1 MSVFRCYGSEPP
13 LSPRNEPIHNQTSNT
28 TRATQSFCPPLEES
42 YARMSTPQSNHLLT
56 PNLLGRLER
65 MELVSRKVFRGRM
78 KGERKS
84 KRKGQ
89 SVEFHDF
96 RNYVAGDD
104 LRLID
109 WNLYARLDQLF
120 LKLFQEE
127 EDLHFYALID
137 ASESM
142 NFGTPT
148 KLHVA
153 KQLAAALGYVGL
165 CRADRVSVQALG
177 PMGRQ
182 APALRGRAS
191 LWKMLNYLD
200 QVDSGQNV
208 SLFEGVKD
216 FSLRNSG
223 TGVAVLISDLM
234 DKEGY
239 ESALRMLI
247 GRRMDVFVMHVLSP
261 EEIDPPIRGD
271 RRLIDVED
279 GDSAEITLN
288 NYALQK
294 YQETVASFISSIKQ
308 FCAKRSIVYLP
319 VRTETPVETI
329 VTKYLRERGVVR

>member
-1 MSVFRCYGSEPP
+1 MSTAQSIPL
-13 LSPRNEPIHNQTSNT
+13 LSPE
-28 TRATQSFCPPLEES
+28 
-42 YARMSTPQSNHLLT
+42 LLA
-56 PNLLGRLER
+56 RLER
-65 MELVSRKVFRGRM
+65 LELVSRKVFRGRM
-78 KGERKS
+78 KGERRS

-96 RNYVAGDD
+96 RNYVPGDD

-127 EDLHFYALID
+127 EDLHFYAMID

-142 NFGTPT
+142 NFGDPT

-177 PMGRQ
+177 PPGRR
-182 APALRGRAS
+182 APVLRGRAS
-191 LWKMLNYLD
+191 LWKMLQYLD
-200 QVDSGQNV
+200 SVDSGHNV
-208 SLFEGVKD
+208 SLYEGVRD
-216 FSLRNSG
+216 FSVRNSG

-234 DKEGY
+234 DKSGY

-261 EEIDPPIRGD
+261 EEIDPPLRGD
-271 RRLIDVED
+271 RRLIDIED
-279 GDSAEITLN
+279 GDAAEITIN
-288 NYALQK
+288 AYALEK
-294 YQETVASFISSIKQ
+294 YQETVKSFIGSIKT
-308 FCAKRSIVYLP
+308 FCARRSIVYIP
-319 VRTETPVETI
+319 VRTDTPVETI

>member
-1 MSVFRCYGSEPP
+1 MSNREETQL
-13 LSPRNEPIHNQTSNT
+13 LSPS
-28 TRATQSFCPPLEES
+28 
-42 YARMSTPQSNHLLT
+42 
-56 PNLLGRLER
+56 LLGRLER

-96 RNYVAGDD
+96 RNYVPGDD

-165 CRADRVSVQALG
+165 CRADRVSVQVLG
-177 PMGRQ
+177 PMGRH

-191 LWKMLNYLD
+191 LWKMLNYLHG
-200 QVDSGQNV
+200 VESGHNV
-208 SLFEGVKD
+208 SLYEGVKD

-223 TGVAVLISDLM
+223 TGVAVLITDLM
-234 DKEGY
+234 DKDGY

-247 GRRMDVFVMHVLSP
+247 GRRMDVFIMHVLSP

-279 GDSAEITLN
+279 GDASEITLN

-294 YQETVASFISSIKQ
+294 YKETVSSFIASIKT
-308 FCAKRSIVYLP
+308 FCAKRSITYLP